1 MHKTAPKKK
10 STLQAAEAKRISCD
24 WCGKPH
30 SITCALH
37 QARADF
43 KLVFDHGIRRNEH
56 EPERPPAD
64 GRASGAAG
72 EGASSFTAHLHQ
84 AGRNCKFVGLVI

>member
-1 MHKTAPKKK
+1 MEK
-10 STLQAAEAKRISCD
+10 STLQAAEANSNASVMIGAGS
-24 WCGKPH
+24 PI

-43 KLVFDHGIRRNEH
+43 RLVFDHGIRRNEH
-56 EPERPPAD
+56 EPERPPED

-84 AGRNCKFVGLVI
+84 AGRNCKFIGLVI